1 MDWLAYERLIL
12 RKLNLEEEM
21 LKAFRLKSLDELEGA
36 YFLGMVCRLGAQAN
50 YHFALRS
57 TSPLLSAASST
68 TKRLES

>member
-50 YHFALRS
+50 YQLRFAKYITFVKCRVKHDEE
-57 TSPLLSAASST
+57 A
-68 TKRLES
+68 